1 MNLRFIGQRDTFHFT
16 RIVNVVKSK
25 GVNQHRKR
33 EGGKLTTEIQA
44 DFMHLSLTEEL
55 SELEEGQNQNSMKI
69 LVLRE
74 MSSSS
79 IGAIVFKDN
88 VAKDRNLL
96 LRWLSEFGLESTSVA
111 VTLVTDSE
119 DAVKSFVTNCSD
131 KFVF

>member
-1 MNLRFIGQRDTFHFT
+1 M
-16 RIVNVVKSK
+16 NVVKSK

-33 EGGKLTTEIQA
+33 EGGKLTTKIQA

-74 MSSSS
+74 MSSSF